1 MNRLVRLYPK
11 AWRDRYEAEFLDL
24 LAERPANRGDAVDV
38 IRGAAD
44 AHLHPHLTSGL
55 PEPPWTHR
63 IPGVLAL
70 SAGVAWSATVLYLLA
85 WTDRS
90 GDWGG
95 LIVLAGIV
103 MVVSLPGDYMAA
115 HGRRIAIGLGLV
127 AASAVATALLPWP
140 LLAIPLLAMYLL
152 VLAGMLVLAGIRASI
167 GVAGRWL
174 LLAATIGLP
183 VIPLVPVTIGFASP
197 ESAPWLVAA
206 ILLPYGLAWTAIG
219 LRLTIRGSATFVDE
233 PLPGHEPEGAAA

>member
-1 MNRLVRLYPK
+1 MNRFVRLYPR
-11 AWRDRYEAEFLDL
+11 AWRDRYEAELLDL
-24 LAERPANRGDAVDV
+24 LAERPASPGDAGDL
-38 IRGAAD
+38 IRGAVD
-44 AHLHPHLTSGL
+44 AHLHAHLTSGL

-63 IPGVLAL
+63 IPGLIAL
-70 SAGVAWSATVLYLLA
+70 SAGAAWSATILYLLA

-95 LIVLAGIV
+95 LVVLAGIV

-127 AASAVATALLPWP
+127 ATSAVATALLPWP
-140 LLAIPLLAMYLL
+140 LLAIPLLAMYVLA
-152 VLAGMLVLAGIRASI
+152 LAGMLVLAGIRAGI

-183 VIPLVPVTIGFASP
+183 AIPLVPVSIGLASP
-197 ESAPWLVAA
+197 ASSPWLGAA

-233 PLPGHEPEGAAA
+233 PTPGPGPEGAVA